1 LPLLFLLLLKSNFIF
16 ELQFVCA
23 IAKRYNKRCTSPENR
38 KDLGRALKNPFRPS
52 RHDLKVQEDGAV
64 QETYT
69 EEDNHFRNGNQLRH
83 YQLSGLNWMLWNW
96 KNQR

>member
-1 LPLLFLLLLKSNFIF
+1 LKSNFIF
-16 ELQFVCA
+16 ELNFVCNRK
-23 IAKRYNKRCTSPENR
+23 KRYNKRCTSPENR